1 MNLAESLLHAL
12 KDHGAREIF
21 GIPGDF
27 ALPFFKVVE
36 QSGILPL
43 YTFSHEPAV
52 GFAADA
58 AARFGSRLGVAAVTY
73 GAGAFNLVNP
83 VACAL
88 AERSPLV
95 VISGAPGRAERA
107 SGLLLHH
114 QAKTLDSQFRV
125 MAELTCDQAVL
136 DDPTTAPGEI
146 ARVLRSAVEQS
157 MPVYIEIPRDLVFAE
172 TASTQPL
179 PATPADAE
187 ALAECADEILER
199 LARAERP
206 ALMVGVE
213 IRRFGLEDK
222 VARLAEKLGLPVV
235 TSFMGRGLLAESPAQ
250 PLGTYLG
257 AAGKPEVTELV
268 EGSDGILLLGVILC
282 DTNFGVSEKQINLG
296 TAMHALGREVRVSR
310 HVFGEIPLEALVEAL
325 LARAVPVNRQRGEPV
340 AGTSYPADLNSSGE
354 TVAPT
359 DIARAVNDLMRT
371 QGTLPIVSDVGDC
384 LFTAM
389 EMENTELAANGYYAG
404 MGFGVPGGLGA
415 QAASGKRTLILVGDG
430 AFQMTGWEL
439 GNCRRYGWDPIVIVY
454 NNESWEM
461 LRAFQ
466 PESEFNDLSDWRFA
480 EMAGP
485 LGGDGVR
492 VRTKAEL
499 KTALDKAVA
508 TRGRFQLI
516 EVMLQRGAMS
526 DTLSRFVEGVKKGRG
541 QS

>member
-1 MNLAESLLHAL
+1 MTLAESLLHAL
-12 KDHGAREIF
+12 KDYGARELF
-21 GIPGDF
+21 GLPGDF
-27 ALPFFKVVE
+27 ALPFFKVAE
-36 QSGILPL
+36 ESGILPL

-58 AARFGSRLGVAAVTY
+58 AARFGSRLGVAVVTY

-95 VISGAPGRAERA
+95 VISGAPGRAERG

-114 QAKTLDSQFRV
+114 QAKTLDSQYRV
-125 MAELTCDQAVL
+125 MSELTCDQAVL
-136 DDPTTAPGEI
+136 DDPATAPREI
-146 ARVLRSAVEQS
+146 ARVLKSAVEQS
-157 MPVYIEIPRDLVFAE
+157 MPVYIEVPRDLVTAE
-172 TASTQPL
+172 TAPCPPL
-179 PATPADAE
+179 EESPPDAE
-187 ALAECADEILER
+187 ALGEAAEEILER
-199 LARAERP
+199 LSKAERP

-213 IRRFGLEDK
+213 IRRFGIEAK
-222 VARLAEKLGLPVV
+222 VARLAEVLGLPVV

-250 PLGTYLG
+250 PLGTYIG
-257 AAGKPEVTELV
+257 AAGKPEVTDLV
-268 EGSDGILLLGVILC
+268 ESSDGLLLLGVILC
-282 DTNFGVSEKQINLG
+282 DTNFGVSEKQIDLR
-296 TAMHALGREVRVSR
+296 TAIHALGREVRVSR
-310 HVFGEIPLEALVEAL
+310 HVYGNVPLEGLVDAL
-325 LARAVPVNRQRGEPV
+325 LEKAQPANRQRGPQV
-340 AGTSYPADLNSSGE
+340 PATEHPSGLQADTE
-354 TVAPT
+354 AVRPT
-359 DIARAVNDLMRT
+359 DISRAVNDLMRAH
-371 QGTLPIVSDVGDC
+371 GSLPIVSDMGDC

-389 EMENTELAANGYYAG
+389 EMEHTELAANAYYAG

-415 QAASGKRTLILVGDG
+415 QAATGRRPLILVGDG

-466 PESEFNDLSDWRFA
+466 AESKFNDLSDWRFA

-492 VRTKAEL
+492 VSTRAEL
-499 KTALDKAVA
+499 KAALDTAIA

-516 EVMLQRGAMS
+516 EVMLRRGEMS
-526 DTLSRFVEGVKKGRG
+526 ETLSRFVAGVKKGRG
-541 QS
+541 Q

>member
-136 DDPTTAPGEI
+136 DDPATAPNEI

-157 MPVYIEIPRDLVFAE
+157 MPVYLEVPRDLVFAE
-172 TASTQPL
+172 TAPTQPL
-179 PATPADAE
+179 PATPADRE
-187 ALAECADEILER
+187 ALTECADEILDR
-199 LARAERP
+199 LAKAERP

-235 TSFMGRGLLAESPAQ
+235 TSFMGRGLLAESSAQ

-257 AAGKPEVTELV
+257 AAGKPEVTDLV
-268 EGSDGILLLGVILC
+268 EGSDGLLLLGVILC
-282 DTNFGVSEKQINLG
+282 DTNFGVSEKQINLS

-325 LARAVPVNRQRGEPV
+325 LARAVPVNRQRGELV
-340 AGTSYPADLNSSGE
+340 AATSYPADLEGSDE
-354 TVAPT
+354 TIAPT

-371 QGTLPIVSDVGDC
+371 HGTLPIVSDVGDC

-466 PESEFNDLSDWRFA
+466 PESQFNDLSDWRFA
-480 EMAGP
+480 EVAAP

-492 VRTKAEL
+492 VHTKAEL
-499 KTALDKAVA
+499 KAALDKAMA

-516 EVMLQRGAMS
+516 EVMLERGAMS
-526 DTLSRFVEGVKKGRG
+526 DTLSRFVDGVKKGRG

>member
-136 DDPTTAPGEI
+136 DDPATAPGEI

-157 MPVYIEIPRDLVFAE
+157 MPVYLEIPRDLVFAE
-172 TASTQPL
+172 TAPTQPL

-268 EGSDGILLLGVILC
+268 EGSDGLLLLGVILC

-340 AGTSYPADLNSSGE
+340 AGTSYPADLNSSDE

-499 KTALDKAVA
+499 KAALDKAVA